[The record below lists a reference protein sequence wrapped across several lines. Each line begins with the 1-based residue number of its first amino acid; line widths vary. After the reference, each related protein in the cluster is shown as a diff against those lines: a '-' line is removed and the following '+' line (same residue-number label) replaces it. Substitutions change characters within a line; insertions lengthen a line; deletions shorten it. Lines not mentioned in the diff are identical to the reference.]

1 MLVQVHTARF
11 LLIVADKEVSSL
23 VFSSIIFLLLFLP
36 VTLILYYLVGK
47 PFRNITL
54 LAASLLFYAW
64 GEGEYLLL
72 MLVSIGMNYLIGVML
87 DRAGSQQGRRNY
99 LIIGLV
105 LNLLM
110 FGFFKYANM
119 LVSTFAS
126 LIPGLESTD
135 ILSTP
140 IHLPIGISFFTFQA
154 MSYIIDVY
162 RNETRP
168 QKNPFYLGLYI
179 SSFPQLIAGPIVRYN
194 QVADQI
200 TSRTHSFTMFAGGI
214 ERFIYGLSKK
224 VLIANPMAAMADRIF
239 AADYTQLSP
248 ELAWLGLI
256 CYMLQI
262 YFDFSGYSDMAIGL
276 GRMFG
281 FKFPEN
287 FNYPYISRSIQEF
300 WRRWHIS
307 LSGWFRDYLYFPLGG
322 NRGSNAETYRNL
334 FTVFILCGLW
344 HGASWNYLLWGL
356 YHGIFLALERK
367 ILKNWLSGCSRIT
380 GHLYFTF
387 VLLNSWVLF
396 RIEDLSAEVDY
407 LKALYFMNDP
417 IDSSVN
423 VGIQIHIDM
432 FFVFILVMGFLF
444 SMPVLQYLKK
454 LSSRRVDWSQIG
466 SGAGAVLRTVKYAGL
481 FCLFYISLSFLT
493 VNSYNPFIYF
503 RF

>member
-1 MLVQVHTARF
+1 M
-11 LLIVADKEVSSL
+11 

-36 VTLILYYLVGK
+36 VTLVLYYLVGK
-47 PFRNITL
+47 PFRNFAL
-54 LAASLLFYAW
+54 LVASLLFYAW

-72 MLVSIGMNYLIGVML
+72 MLVSIGMNYLVGMLL
-87 DRAGSQQGRRNY
+87 DRAATPLLRRRY
-99 LIIGLV
+99 LIVGLV

-110 FGFFKYANM
+110 FGFFKYANL

-135 ILSTP
+135 IFAAP
-140 IHLPIGISFFTFQA
+140 VHLPIGISFFTFQA

-162 RNETRP
+162 RNETKA
-168 QKNPFYLGLYI
+168 QNNPFHLGLYI

-200 TSRTHSFTMFAGGI
+200 ISRRHSVKLFASGV

-281 FKFPEN
+281 FNFPEN

-307 LSGWFRDYLYFPLGG
+307 LSGWFRDYLYFPMGG
-322 NRGSNAETYRNL
+322 NRGTSAQTYRNL

-356 YHGIFLALERK
+356 YHGVFLALERK
-367 ILKNWLSGCSRIT
+367 VLKNWLSRCSRAT

-396 RIEDLSAEVDY
+396 RIEDLAAEVDY
-407 LKALYFMNDP
+407 LKALYFMSDITDP
-417 IDSSVN
+417 SVN
-423 VGIQIHIDM
+423 IGIQIEIDM
-432 FFVFILVMGFLF
+432 FFVFILILGFVF
-444 SMPVLQYLKK
+444 SMPVFQYVKQL
-454 LSSRRVDWSQIG
+454 LAPRFDWSG
-466 SGAGAVLRTVKYAGL
+466 LGTGVEAALRATKYAGL
-481 FCLFYISLSFLT
+481 FCLLYVSLSFLT

>member
-1 MLVQVHTARF
+1 MPITLV
-11 LLIVADKEVSSL
+11 
-23 VFSSIIFLLLFLP
+23 
-36 VTLILYYLVGK
+36 LYYLVGK
-47 PFRNITL
+47 PFRNFAL

-72 MLVSIGMNYLIGVML
+72 MLVSIGMNYLVGVLL
-87 DRAGSQQGRRNY
+87 DRAGNQQIRRRY
-99 LIIGLV
+99 LIVGLV

-110 FGFFKYANM
+110 FGFFKYANL
-119 LVSTFAS
+119 LVGTLAS
-126 LIPGLESTD
+126 LVPGLESTD
-135 ILSTP
+135 IFAAP
-140 IHLPIGISFFTFQA
+140 VHLPIGISFFTFQA

-162 RNETRP
+162 RNETKA
-168 QKNPFYLGLYI
+168 QKNPFHLGLYI

-194 QVADQI
+194 QVAEQI
-200 TSRTHSFTMFAGGI
+200 TSRSHSFKMFAGGV

-287 FNYPYISRSIQEF
+287 FDYPYISRSIQEF

-307 LSGWFRDYLYFPLGG
+307 LSGWFRDYLYFPMGG
-322 NRGSNAETYRNL
+322 NRGTIAQTYRNL

-356 YHGIFLALERK
+356 YHGVFLALERK
-367 ILKNWLSGCSRIT
+367 VLKKWLSRCSRLT

-396 RIEDLSAEVDY
+396 RIEDLAAEVDY
-407 LKALYFMNDP
+407 LKALYFMSDITDP
-417 IDSSVN
+417 SVN
-423 VGIQIHIDM
+423 IGIQIQIDM
-432 FFVFILVMGFLF
+432 FFVFILILGFIF
-444 SMPVLQYLKK
+444 SMPVFQYLKR
-454 LSSRRVDWSQIG
+454 LVSPHFDWSRL
-466 SGAGAVLRTVKYAGL
+466 SARADAALRTTKYAGL
-481 FCLFYISLSFLT
+481 FCLLYVSLSFLT